1 MIDPVKFGEAVAAA
15 INAATA
21 PLLEKIKSLEAQ
33 QEAQFIKLEQRA
45 AEMVKSLPL
54 PADGKD
60 GRDGRDG
67 VGFDDLEV
75 EYDGKKTVT
84 FRLTRGDVEKSF
96 DLVLPIIL
104 DAGIY
109 KEGAAYQ
116 AGDGVTWGGSF
127 WIAQKDTGKKPDT
140 GDWRLAVKRGRDAR

>member
-60 GRDGRDG
+60 GRDG

-96 DLVLPIIL
+96 DLVLPIVL

-127 WIAQKDTGKKPDT
+127 WIAQKDTTSKPDS
-140 GDWRLAVKRGRDAR
+140 GDWRLAVKRGRDAK